1 MSQNKPPQQPNPDDT
16 SRNGDTSRNEVER
29 TKPIATE
36 YRTRAN
42 PASQAS
48 GPHVVPPSRTQ
59 PARTPTGRQAPV
71 RNAAAPRQ
79 TGARMRHAQRAKRGG
94 FYLPLWS
101 IGVMLLGVIIIA
113 VLAVAGIIAM
123 GGSSST
129 PASTPIIRIITSE
142 ADAREASALQL
153 TPATAAPGSRTILT
167 EEETPSS
174 LPLAGPTLPAVVITP
189 TPVGITV
196 GATIAVQGVDDQ
208 QLNVRDVPGIGQTN
222 IIFRADEDEQFVVIE
237 GPVQADGFTWW
248 RIQHPVDTTRSGW
261 AVSNYLGVVAVPQ

>member
-1 MSQNKPPQQPNPDDT
+1 MSQNRPPKQPNPD
-16 SRNGDTSRNEVER
+16 DTSRNEVER

-48 GPHVVPPSRTQ
+48 GPHVVPPSEVQ
-59 PARTPTGRQAPV
+59 PPRTPTGRQAPI
-71 RNAAAPRQ
+71 RSSAAPRQ
-79 TGARMRHAQRAKRGG
+79 SSTRMRQAQRVKRGG
-94 FYLPLWS
+94 FYLPLWT

-123 GGSSST
+123 GGSSTT

-142 ADAREASALQL
+142 ADVQAANALQL
-153 TPATAAPGSRTILT
+153 TPATAAPGSRTILSV
-167 EEETPSS
+167 EETPSS
-174 LPLAGPTLPAVVITP
+174 LTLAGPTLPAVVITP

-208 QLNVRDVPGIGQTN
+208 QLNVRDLPGITQTN
-222 IIFRADEDEQFVVIE
+222 IVFRADEDQQFMVIE

-248 RIQHPVDTTRSGW
+248 RIQNAADTSLSGW